1 VVKKSAALFSPQ
13 VSRNGCAASSPHE
26 YFMLMAGA
34 SILFQFSK
42 SKTERRFFSHLVCGS
57 WLAASLLL
65 SSCATPY
72 KPLDHC
78 YGYSEKQVAID
89 VYEVSFLGN
98 GNTSHDRA
106 LDFAVLRAA
115 EIALSCQAKSFT
127 LLDVANLSSVRP
139 YQTAP
144 HFYWTTY
151 PNPGA
156 MGQTTF
162 PALGPLMEPAEERV
176 YYRPGVKLKVKL
188 LPDSPGSY
196 YPYDPAKESER
207 LMLKYRIK
215 PGKR

>member
-1 VVKKSAALFSPQ
+1 
-13 VSRNGCAASSPHE
+13 
-26 YFMLMAGA
+26 MAGA
-34 SILFQFSK
+34 SILFQFNESK
-42 SKTERRFFSHLVCGS
+42 AERRFSSRLICGS
-57 WLAASLLL
+57 CLAASLLF

-72 KPLDHC
+72 RPLNDR

-98 GNTSHDRA
+98 GSTSHERV
-106 LDFAVLRAA
+106 LDFAMLRAA

-139 YQTAP
+139 YQTVP
-144 HFYWTTY
+144 RFYWTTY

-162 PALGPLMEPAEERV
+162 PTLGPLMEPAEERV

-188 LPDSPGSY
+188 LLDPPGSY
-196 YPYDPAKESER
+196 YPYDPAKERER

-215 PGKR
+215 PGKG

>member
-1 VVKKSAALFSPQ
+1 
-13 VSRNGCAASSPHE
+13 
-26 YFMLMAGA
+26 MLMAGA
-34 SILFQFSK
+34 SILFQFNK
-42 SKTERRFFSHLVCGS
+42 SKTERRFFSHLVCAS
-57 WLAASLLL
+57 CLAASLLL

-72 KPLDHC
+72 KPLDHR

-98 GNTSHDRA
+98 GSTSHDRA

-162 PALGPLMEPAEERV
+162 SALGHLMEPAEERV

-188 LPDSPGSY
+188 LPDLPGSY
-196 YPYDPAKESER
+196 HPYDPAKESER